1 MDNLPIKIRGL
12 SEPDLP
18 MLDDQ
23 GIIKHQE
30 KAYIASCWSKTERK
44 NPVYFWVSP
53 RAFHYQFNI
62 GVVCFLLDERPD
74 LFGVAVNTDKPDQ
87 LLGWI
92 CKSGEYV
99 FHYHVKSGFEQ
110 YGIANLLHGEK
121 FRYAKPEEFER
132 LINDI
137 RKNTT
142 EKDRVSASKEHP
154 RQDVSTTAR
163 TEHRAQ

>member
-1 MDNLPIKIRGL
+1 MSDLPIQIRSL

-62 GVVCFLLDERPD
+62 GVVCFLLDATP
-74 LFGVAVNTDKPDQ
+74 
-87 LLGWI
+87 
-92 CKSGEYV
+92 
-99 FHYHVKSGFEQ
+99 
-110 YGIANLLHGEK
+110 
-121 FRYAKPEEFER
+121 
-132 LINDI
+132 
-137 RKNTT
+137 
-142 EKDRVSASKEHP
+142 
-154 RQDVSTTAR
+154 
-163 TEHRAQ
+163 